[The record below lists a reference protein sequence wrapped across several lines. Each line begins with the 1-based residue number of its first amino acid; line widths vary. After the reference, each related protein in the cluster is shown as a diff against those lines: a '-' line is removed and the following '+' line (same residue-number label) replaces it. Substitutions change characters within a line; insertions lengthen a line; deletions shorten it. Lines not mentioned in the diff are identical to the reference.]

1 VGVAAVGNSS
11 LIGYYKAVVQTAND
25 FYPGGMQMPGRKY
38 SSTNKYRYSFN
49 GKEHDD
55 EIAGA
60 GNSIHYEF
68 RDYDPRIG
76 RFKSTDPRS
85 PDYAWQSPYV
95 YHRNNPINAVDYMGL
110 GDPPTLNWD
119 YFNQRHTLSGGLGAN
134 TPKGGV
140 TSVVTNPAWQ
150 NKFAIEGFFNEAM
163 SLAKATGKT
172 ETNVTLKNGTTWS
185 INTKS
190 GHFNPISGEG
200 ITNLSNA
207 EVAVIRAAK
216 KGGATG
222 EAIFENLAKNKSLT
236 GTFSE
241 GMQTAMNSLAKIEG
255 VSEGAALKHI
265 GGNMSAANVSAG
277 QTSAAASRFGSAGR
291 YIKWGG
297 RALLVVA
304 VASDVYEVYNSENKA
319 RTITKKVGGW
329 AAAGAAAAGAG
340 VAMSWFEAAP
350 GPGTIAHGIVTLGAG
365 IGGYFIGETVTET
378 VYDWI
383 FTPVK

>member
-1 VGVAAVGNSS
+1 MVLV
-11 LIGYYKAVVQTAND
+11 
-25 FYPGGMQMPGRKY
+25 GRKF
-38 SSTNKYRYSFN
+38 TQANVGYRFGFN

-55 EIAGA
+55 EIAGV

-68 RDYDPRIG
+68 REYDPRIG
-76 RFKSTDPRS
+76 RFKSIDPRS
-85 PDYAWQSPYV
+85 HDYAWQSPYV
-95 YHRNNPINAVDYMGL
+95 YHRNNPINAIDYMGL

-119 YFNQRHTLSGGLGAN
+119 YFSKRHMLSGDFGVN
-134 TPKGGV
+134 TPSGGV
-140 TSVVTNPAWQ
+140 NSVVTNPAWQ
-150 NKFAIEGFFNEAM
+150 NKSTIEDFFNEAM
-163 SLAKATGKT
+163 SLAKGKT

-185 INTKS
+185 INTKT
-190 GHFNPISGEG
+190 GHFNPISGDG
-200 ITNLSNA
+200 ITNLSNT
-207 EVAVIRAAK
+207 EVAALRAAK

-241 GMQTAMNSLAKIEG
+241 GMQTAMNSLEKIEG

-265 GGNMSAANVSAG
+265 GGNMSAANVTAG
-277 QTSAAASRFGSAGR
+277 QTSAAASRFGAAGK

-319 RTITKKVGGW
+319 RTSTKKVGGW
-329 AAAGAAAAGAG
+329 AASGAAAAGAG

-365 IGGYFIGETVTET
+365 IGGYFIGETVTVT